1 MQSQRVKAS
10 QTVFNH
16 PYQTH
21 PLGNANFMNDPKVDR
36 EDPEATSFNQPP
48 SEPEPI
54 WSFRG
59 YRLRAGEFTTA
70 MVHFFRAEVQRANV
84 WRNRLDTT
92 TNWAVISTGASLTIA
107 FSQSGF
113 HGVILMNALLV
124 TVFLS
129 IEARRY
135 RYYELWSSRVRLM
148 ETDFFAAMLVPPF
161 QPSPDWA
168 ESLAENLLHPQ
179 FPISILEALGR
190 RLRRNYLYIYAILAI
205 AWLAKV
211 ALIPNS
217 VKSWHEFTYRSAIGG
232 ISGETVTFVVFFFII
247 TLIVVGLLTVRLQ
260 HAPGEILPR
269 FATEIGLSED
279 GTSKATADTPTKPW
293 YRLSKRRQQLMAL
306 IITDRAN
313 AVGNSILNELK
324 RGVTALEGK
333 GMYTGAAH
341 SILMCALTITEVN
354 HLKKVVNDTD
364 PNAFVIVTP
373 AQEVLG
379 RGFMPLNTE

>member
-1 MQSQRVKAS
+1 
-10 QTVFNH
+10 
-16 PYQTH
+16 
-21 PLGNANFMNDPKVDR
+21 MNTPNPDSESPG
-36 EDPEATSFNQPP
+36 ETNTNQPP

-59 YRLRAGEFTTA
+59 YRLRAGEFTTSMA
-70 MVHFFRAEVQRANV
+70 HFFRAEVQRANV

-92 TNWAVISTGASLTIA
+92 TNWAVVSTGASLTIA

-113 HGVILMNALLV
+113 HGVILLNALLI

-179 FPISILEALGR
+179 FPISMLEALGR

-205 AWLAKV
+205 AWLTKV
-211 ALIPNS
+211 ALLPAS
-217 VKSWHEFTYRSAIGG
+217 VHSWHEFTYRAAIGG
-232 ISGETVTFVVFFFII
+232 ISGESVTFVVFFFII
-247 TLIVVGLLTVRLQ
+247 TLIVLGLLTVRMQ

-269 FATEIGLSED
+269 FATEVGLSVD
-279 GTSKATADTPTKPW
+279 SSGKATAETHTKPW
-293 YRLSKRRQQLMAL
+293 YRLTRRRQQLMAL
-306 IITDRAN
+306 IITDRAS
-313 AVGNSILNELK
+313 AVGSIILNELK

-354 HLKKVVNDTD
+354 HLKKVVNEAD

-379 RGFMPLNTE
+379 RGFMPLTAE